1 MRLVSDDC
9 TGEAYGCANRINR
22 TADFVIHASG
32 CVHRRVKK
40 MPRTSLGWKRERNME
55 EKEQQAGETA
65 PPEIDIP
72 LVQTKLSITEPFPDW
87 FS

>member
-1 MRLVSDDC
+1 
-9 TGEAYGCANRINR
+9 
-22 TADFVIHASG
+22 
-32 CVHRRVKK
+32 
-40 MPRTSLGWKRERNME
+40 ME